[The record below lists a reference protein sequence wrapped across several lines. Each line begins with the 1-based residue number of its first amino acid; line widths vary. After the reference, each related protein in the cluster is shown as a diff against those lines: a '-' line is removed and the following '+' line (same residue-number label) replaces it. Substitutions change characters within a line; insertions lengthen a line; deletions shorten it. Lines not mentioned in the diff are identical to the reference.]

1 MTTRQRPIGS
11 GFGYRSTAADVLRG
25 QDLSGR
31 LALVTGGYSGIGLAT
46 TRALHEAG
54 ATVLVP
60 ARRPEQARRALA
72 GLDRV
77 EIAELDLAEQ
87 RGVRAF
93 AEGFLAQGR
102 GIDIAIGSA
111 GMMECPE
118 IRVGPGWEA
127 QFAVNHLGHFAL
139 FRLLWPALARGGGSR
154 VVLVSSLAHHFS
166 DIRWADPQFT
176 TGYDRT
182 LAYGQAKTANILCA
196 VRFDAIGA
204 EHGIRAFAVHP
215 GPILTG
221 LQRHLSRAEMIE
233 RGWVDAEGTVVDPD
247 FKTPE
252 QGAATQVWAATA
264 PRLGGIGGVYCEDC
278 EIAEPAPE
286 DGTLRGVCSY
296 ALDPT
301 AADRLW
307 AYSAELTLIRP

>member
-1 MTTRQRPIGS
+1 MTKRQRPIGS
-11 GFGYRSTAADVLRG
+11 GFGYRSTAAEVLRG
-25 QDLSGR
+25 LDLSGR

-46 TRALHEAG
+46 SRALHEAG

-77 EIAELDLAEQ
+77 EIAALDLAEQ
-87 RGVRAF
+87 RDIRAF

-111 GMMECPE
+111 GLMECPE
-118 IRVGPGWEA
+118 TRVGPGWEA

-139 FRLLWPALARGGGSR
+139 FGLLWPALARGGGAR

-182 LAYGQAKTANILCA
+182 LAYGQAKTANVLCA

-264 PRLGGIGGVYCEDC
+264 PRLREIGGVYCEDC
-278 EIAEPAPE
+278 EIAEPAPQ
-286 DGTLRGVCSY
+286 DGTLRGVRSY
-296 ALDPT
+296 ALDP
-301 AADRLW
+301 AAAQRLEE
-307 AYSAELTLIRP
+307 YSAGLIRP